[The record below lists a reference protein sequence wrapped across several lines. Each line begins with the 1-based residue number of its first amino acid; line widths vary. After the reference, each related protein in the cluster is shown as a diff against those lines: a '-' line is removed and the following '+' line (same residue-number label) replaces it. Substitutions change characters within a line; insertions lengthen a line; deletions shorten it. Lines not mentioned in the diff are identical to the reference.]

1 MPFLLLILT
10 FCLTFA
16 AEKEKAEENE
26 PLGEGVQKVRITIK
40 IKERVKR

>member
-26 PLGEGVQKVRITIK
+26 PLAKGYRK
-40 IKERVKR
+40 